1 MKGEEPVFMSFETT
15 MLFAAGFV
23 VLVLGA
29 ELLVRGASSLAE
41 AAGISSLVVG
51 LTIVAYGT
59 SAPEVAVTV
68 QAMFADPPQPD
79 IAIGNVV
86 GSNISNVLLVLGLSA
101 AAAPLLVSRRL
112 LTTSLLLM
120 IFASCVLWVIS
131 LDGEIGRVEG
141 AGLTLGAL
149 AFTVVSIRRS
159 RRETR
164 MARENGELPHYH
176 LHGWKLAG
184 LVVVQLVLILGG
196 LGLLALG
203 ARWLIHGSVVVARLL
218 QVSELVIGLTIVAVG
233 TSLPEIATSLVA
245 SLRGQRDIAVGN
257 VVGSNIFNVLL
268 VVGICALL
276 SPIPVAVSETA
287 VRLDIPIMVAVAVA
301 CWPVFYTGYT
311 IDRWEGFAFL
321 SLYVAYIVFLYFQA
335 TNHWALHGYT
345 TVMRYVLVS
354 TSLIMVIL
362 SLRFWRHQKHLLQ
375 GGTAE
380 EDAGN

>member
-1 MKGEEPVFMSFETT
+1 MSFETV
-15 MLFAAGFV
+15 MLLAAGFV
-23 VLVLGA
+23 VLILGA
-29 ELLVRGASSLAE
+29 ELLVRGASRLAV
-41 AAGISSLVVG
+41 AAGISTLVVG
-51 LTIVAYGT
+51 LTVVAYGT

-68 QAMFADPPQPD
+68 LAMFDRPPQPD

-120 IFASCVLWVIS
+120 IFVSCLLWVLS
-131 LDGEIGRVEG
+131 LDGQISRLEG
-141 AGLTLGAL
+141 VGLTTGAL
-149 AFTVVSIRRS
+149 IFTVVSIQRS

-164 MARENGELPHYH
+164 TARANGELPRHD
-176 LHGWKLAG
+176 LHGWRLCVSIVFQLCLIVVG
-184 LVVVQLVLILGG
+184 LMLLVL
-196 LGLLALG
+196 G
-203 ARWLIHGSVVVARLL
+203 AKWLIEGAVKIATLF
-218 QVSELVIGLTIVAVG
+218 QISELVIGLTIVAVG

-268 VVGICALL
+268 VVGVCA
-276 SPIPVAVSETA
+276 SVAPIPVVVSESA

-301 CWPVFYTGYT
+301 CWPIFYTGYA

-321 SLYVAYIVFLYFQA
+321 VLYISYVVFLYFQA
-335 TNHWALHGYT
+335 TNHWALQGYT

-354 TSLIMVIL
+354 TALIMVIL
-362 SLRFWRHQKHLLQ
+362 SVRFWIHQKRLFQ
-375 GGTAE
+375 GAGTDPHGE
-380 EDAGN
+380 N